1 MAQPKLRWAV
11 GLVIVAFLVG
21 CGGYVVPQPIT
32 PQPPLG
38 AHIATVVPTAPATRS
53 VAVDSLPLANP
64 PEFVFPRPV
73 QRQVMPLPRQ
83 PQLQVLTNALT
94 APVLVTHAPGDLLAR
109 LFVLEQAGPIRV
121 WQNGQL
127 LPTPFLDLTALVES
141 AANEQGLLGL
151 AFAPNFAES
160 RWFWVYYTTKDQS
173 AVLVRYRAEP
183 GLQTA
188 DPASAALVLRISD
201 RVHTNHNGGML
212 AFGSDG
218 YLYLALGDGGGA
230 GDPEQNAQNPKQW
243 LGKLLRLAVSTT
255 TDAPA
260 AYQIPPTNP
269 FADGQQGAP
278 EVWML
283 GLRNPWRFSFDSV
296 SGDLYVADVGQ
307 QQLEELNYWPVG
319 ALGGANFGWPVWE
332 GSQCYQAQD
341 CVTAQFS
348 RPVLEY
354 QHTDGNCAIV
364 GGVVYRGSALPVLAG
379 HYIFGDYCSGQ
390 IWQTSAGVAWQRQLL
405 VDSDYGLASF
415 GTAADGEVY
424 LVNRERGELL
434 LLGSK

>member
-1 MAQPKLRWAV
+1 VAQPKLRWAV

-21 CGGYVVPQPIT
+21 CGGYVVPAN
-32 PQPPLG
+32 LSLHNHHWG

-94 APVLVTHAPGDLLAR
+94 APVFVTHAPGDLLAR

-218 YLYLALGDGGGA
+218 YLYLALGDGGGGWRPRTERPKSKTMA
-230 GDPEQNAQNPKQW
+230 GKVAAFGGQYSHRRA
-243 LGKLLRLAVSTT
+243 GRLSNSTH
-255 TDAPA
+255 
-260 AYQIPPTNP
+260 QP
-269 FADGQQGAP
+269 FRR
-278 EVWML
+278 W
-283 GLRNPWRFSFDSV
+283 
-296 SGDLYVADVGQ
+296 
-307 QQLEELNYWPVG
+307 
-319 ALGGANFGWPVWE
+319 
-332 GSQCYQAQD
+332 
-341 CVTAQFS
+341 
-348 RPVLEY
+348 
-354 QHTDGNCAIV
+354 
-364 GGVVYRGSALPVLAG
+364 
-379 HYIFGDYCSGQ
+379 
-390 IWQTSAGVAWQRQLL
+390 SAGRAGSLDARFAQP
-405 VDSDYGLASF
+405 LAF
-415 GTAADGEVY
+415 
-424 LVNRERGELL
+424 
-434 LLGSK
+434 